1 MFRTKEKKRVYTKNK
16 KTLDAK
22 HKEKV
27 KYFKDL
33 TIIIKEKEDKINIL
47 EKQLKKLEENKEE
60 IGNIIKI
67 INIRDEICNQKK
79 QLKDIHNRD
88 EENDYYLKNGELLFE
103 YYNNKNKKVKT
114 EQIIGKNT
122 KSVLDFFGHREKK
135 ETFINDDDNDNKCR
149 RIKKIQEMSISKIHN
164 EYLANTKNIYVDN
177 QISYEE
183 EVNTCPYCSTINLV
197 LHLSEGLLI
206 CNKCGYEKTV
216 LIDSDKPSYKEPPKE
231 VQYYSYKRINHF
243 NEWLAQFQAKETT
256 QIPQEVYDKIL
267 LELKK
272 ERITNMV
279 DITRNKIKQILKK
292 LKFNKYYEHIPHIIN
307 KLNGIPAPVMSREIE
322 NMLRRMFKEIQVP
335 FHKHCPKNRKNFLSY
350 SFVLHKFVQLLSMD
364 EFTSCFPLLK
374 SREKLH
380 QQDVIWKKI
389 CKELHWEFVPSL

>member
-1 MFRTKEKKRVYTKNK
+1 MFRTKDKKRVLTENK

-22 HKEKV
+22 HKEKIN
-27 KYFKDL
+27 YFKRL
-33 TIIIKEKEDKINIL
+33 SYTKECKEEIIAKL
-47 EKQLKKLEENKEE
+47 ESKLEELNKSNIRNIVDIIELRDQIDTEKRNLEE
-60 IGNIIKI
+60 IRNSI
-67 INIRDEICNQKK
+67 
-79 QLKDIHNRD
+79 
-88 EENDYYLKNGELLFE
+88 EEKEYYLNNGELLFE
-103 YYNNKNKKVKT
+103 YYKNQNKVVKSESINNGKT
-114 EQIIGKNT
+114 
-122 KSVLDFFGHREKK
+122 VVDFFNKHSSKTITRENSGSN
-135 ETFINDDDNDNKCR
+135 ISNKCR
-149 RIKKIQEMSISKIHN
+149 RVRDIQKMSISKIHN
-164 EYLANTKNIYVDN
+164 TYLENTGNNFVYDSNTNID
-177 QISYEE
+177 
-183 EVNTCPYCSTINLV
+183 EVNKCPECLVRNLT
-197 LHLSEGLLI
+197 LHLSEGI
-206 CNKCGYEKTV
+206 MTCNKCGYVENI

-279 DITRNKIKQILKK
+279 DINKNKIKEILKK

-307 KLNGIPAPVMSREIE
+307 KLNGIPAPVMSREVE

-335 FHKHCPKNRKNFLSY
+335 FHKHCPKDRKNFLSY

-364 EFTSCFPLLK
+364 EFISCFPLLK

-389 CKELHWEFVPSL
+389 CEELHWEFVPSL